1 MEATRGNRSA
11 AAALAA
17 ASLQLGGDEDA
28 RRDAGLLLQFVWK
41 RERAWLFAHPEEVL
55 SAEVAARFDE
65 AVARRARGEPVHYVT
80 GEAWFYGR
88 RFFVSPA
95 VLVPRPET
103 EQLVEAALEYLDGRS
118 RPSSL
123 RVCDVGTGSGILA
136 ITLACE
142 RPALELTALDRSDE
156 ALAVARRN
164 ADALGVAARIRFCAS
179 DLFEAVAPAER
190 FDCVVANLPYV
201 RSGALHP
208 APDPTSFEPRL
219 ALDGG
224 PDGLAVYRRLLGML
238 AERLEPGAGVFL
250 EAAPDTAGPLAALA
264 GERFPQRSCSL
275 LRDYAGLERI
285 VALTG

>member
-1 MEATRGNRSA
+1 MEATGGDVSA

-17 ASLQLGGDEDA
+17 ASLQLGGDDDA
-28 RRDAGLLLQFVWK
+28 RRDARLLLQFVS
-41 RERAWLFAHPEEVL
+41 RRDGAWLLAHSEQVL
-55 SAEVAARFDE
+55 SAEIALRFDE
-65 AVARRARGEPVHYVT
+65 AIARRARGEPVAYIT

-88 RFFVSPA
+88 RFSVSPA

-103 EQLVEAALEYLDGRS
+103 EQLVEAALEYLDVQSRS
-118 RPSSL
+118 APL
-123 RVCDVGTGSGILA
+123 RVCDLGTGSGILA

-142 RPALELTALDRSDE
+142 RPALELTAIDRSDE

-164 ADALGVAARIRFCAS
+164 AAALGVDGRIRFCAS
-179 DLFEAVAPAER
+179 DLFDGVAPGER

-201 RSGALHP
+201 PSGALLP

-224 PDGLAVYRRLLGML
+224 PDGLSVYRRLLGSL

-250 EAAPDTAGPLAALA
+250 EAAPDTAGPLAAIA
-264 GERFPQRSCSL
+264 GRQFPREAGAV

>member
-1 MEATRGNRSA
+1 MEATRDDLSA
-11 AAALAA
+11 AAALVA
-17 ASLQLGGDEDA
+17 ASGQLGGDDDA
-28 RRDAGLLLQFVWK
+28 RRDANLLLQFVWK

-55 SAEVAARFDE
+55 SAEVALRFDE
-65 AVARRARGEPVHYVT
+65 AVARCARGEPVAYLT
-80 GEAWFYGR
+80 GEAGFYGR
-88 RFFVSPA
+88 QFFVSPA

-103 EQLVEAALEYLDGRS
+103 EQLVEAALEFLDGRT
-118 RPSSL
+118 RPGPL

-164 ADALGVAARIRFCAS
+164 AGALGVGARIRFSAS
-179 DLFEAVAPAER
+179 DLFEALAPAER

-201 RSGALHP
+201 PSGALRP

-224 PDGLAVYRRLLGML
+224 PDGLAVYRRFLGML

-264 GERFPQRSCSL
+264 AERFPVKSCSL
-275 LRDYAGLERI
+275 LRDYAGLERM